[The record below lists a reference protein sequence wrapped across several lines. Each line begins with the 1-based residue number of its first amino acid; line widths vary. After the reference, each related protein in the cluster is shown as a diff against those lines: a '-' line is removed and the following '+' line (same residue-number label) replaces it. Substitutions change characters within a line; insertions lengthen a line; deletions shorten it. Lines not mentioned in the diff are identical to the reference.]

1 MTVQPSQQ
9 YFTLT
14 SCFSFA
20 LSFVVVGAVIVSD
33 GGRVDVALQVAQVD
47 TEPGWVYM
55 VLQGATTLWETWTGS
70 RYQPVYV
77 MCTERCRVQ

>member
-1 MTVQPSQQ
+1 MSLSP
-9 YFTLT
+9 LT
-14 SCFSFA
+14 IVAAPLPVVF
-20 LSFVVVGAVIVSD
+20 FVVCVLVASD

-77 MCTERCRVQ
+77 M